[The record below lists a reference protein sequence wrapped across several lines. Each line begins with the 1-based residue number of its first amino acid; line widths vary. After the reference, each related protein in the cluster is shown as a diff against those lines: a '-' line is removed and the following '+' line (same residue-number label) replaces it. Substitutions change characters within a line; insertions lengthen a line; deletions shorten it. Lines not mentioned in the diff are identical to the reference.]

1 MEYDMLITG
10 PFPKPTTP
18 SDASTE
24 TSAKNLPQ
32 EPDHAPMPEP
42 RTEKPRKSSSWQ
54 ATDATDADHQGRLV
68 VADMAHS
75 LEKGK
80 RPER

>member
-32 EPDHAPMPEP
+32 EL

-75 LEKGK
+75 LEKWK